1 MVCRKVT
8 TDSPAMKRI
17 VAVLE
22 ENGPLS
28 RDDIADLAHISLKTL
43 KSGGYMKT
51 LIEAELIH
59 VFKYERSQ
67 NGPAYPI
74 YRAGPDPRKQ
84 KARPPKAFSP
94 AEKSRRW
101 KEKTGY
107 SERRKERRRVAAMG
121 SLAIAAGYRIT
132 NNERRNQA

>member
-1 MVCRKVT
+1 MSRRKVT
-8 TDSPAMKRI
+8 PDSPAMKRI

-67 NGPAYPI
+67 NGPAAPI

-84 KARPPKAFSP
+84 KARPPKKFSP
-94 AEKSRRW
+94 SEKSRRG

-107 SERRKERRRVAAMG
+107 AERRKERRRVAAMG
-121 SLAIAAGYRIT
+121 SLAIAAGYHLT
-132 NNERRNQA
+132 NNERRNHQ